1 MKRHTNE
8 NKMTYYCMHL
18 FANWVKENH
27 KKKDV
32 KKKKSNLAVIN
43 AYYIDNS
50 IRIDNVKKTSI
61 SGIVHTIF

>member
-1 MKRHTNE
+1 
-8 NKMTYYCMHL
+8 MHL

-50 IRIDNVKKTSI
+50 IRINNVKKTSI